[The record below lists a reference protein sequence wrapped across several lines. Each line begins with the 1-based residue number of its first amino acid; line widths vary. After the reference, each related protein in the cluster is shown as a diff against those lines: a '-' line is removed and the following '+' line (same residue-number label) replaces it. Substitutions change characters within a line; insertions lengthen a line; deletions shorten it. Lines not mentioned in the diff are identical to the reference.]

1 MSGADLAGTVGRHP
15 WIDRDA
21 PVVAADWV
29 AMDAGTGLVHIAPGH
44 GEEDYEL
51 GKQVGLPIYN
61 PVDDDGR
68 FIAEVAHFAGLTV
81 WDANPKIVE
90 HLKGI
95 GALVASVPL
104 IHTYPHC
111 WRCKNPTLFR
121 ATEQWFI
128 ALDKDGLRQRALDA
142 IRNQVDWIPDWGEER
157 IFNMVAHR
165 PEWVISRQRVWGV
178 PIVAFYCTACS
189 ALLLEER
196 LVEHVADIMRD
207 GHGADEWHARDA
219 EDLLPAGHPAA
230 RSAAGPSFRKETD
243 ILDVW
248 FDSGCSHAAVLEK
261 RPELRWPA
269 EMYLEG
275 SDQHRGWFHSS
286 LLEAVGTRDSPPY
299 RSVLD
304 PRLRGRR
311 RRAQDVEVAE
321 ELHHARGADPEVRRR
336 GAAPLGGGGGLQRG
350 HPPLRRDPEPRSPTR
365 TGASATRAAFSSA
378 RSPTSTPSG
387 IACPT
392 ISSRSWT
399 AGRCCASAS

>member
-1 MSGADLAGTVGRHP
+1 M
-15 WIDRDA
+15 
-21 PVVAADWV
+21 VAADWV

-90 HLKGI
+90 HLKAT

-142 IRNQVDWIPDWGEER
+142 IRNAGRLDPRLGR
-157 IFNMVAHR
+157 GAHLQHGR
-165 PEWVISRQRVWGV
+165 APPRMGHLAPARLGR
-178 PIVAFYCTACS
+178 ADRG
-189 ALLLEER
+189 LLL
-196 LVEHVADIMRD
+196 
-207 GHGADEWHARDA
+207 HGVQ
-219 EDLLPAGHPAA
+219 P
-230 RSAAGPSFRKETD
+230 RSSWRSGWSSTWPTSCATGTGWTSGTRATRRTSCPRAPQCPKCGGTSFRKETD

-248 FDSGCSHAAVLEK
+248 FDSGCSHAAVLEQ

-286 LLEAVGTRDSPPY
+286 LLEAVGTRDEPPY

-304 PRLRGRR
+304 PRVRR
-311 RRAQDVEVAE
+311 RRRRPQDVEVA
-321 ELHHARGADPEVRRR
+321 RRTTSR
-336 GAAPLGGGGGLQRG
+336 
-350 HPPLRRDPEPRSPTR
+350 PRS
-365 TGASATRAAFSSA
+365 
-378 RSPTSTPSG
+378 
-387 IACPT
+387 
-392 ISSRSWT
+392 
-399 AGRCCASAS
+399 